1 MACPPNVSSA
11 STRLVEGLSLVRHLH
26 PASSVSHSDLEVDEL
41 SRTGPMVY
49 SSFYVP
55 LGSHRSLLADRHRFD
70 DSKALTPQTR
80 SNLMRTLCTSSTD
93 LHATCGWAVK
103 VMSARDLSAGMLRPA
118 GAYNLNAQA
127 MDATI
132 ELIRGVLAQGI
143 NVKEMYVDTVGAPQ
157 TYQNKLSRIFPTI
170 SITVAKKADSLYPC
184 VSAASVCAKVTR
196 DAALE
201 VLYEALSSQ
210 SSTRPPSAGGSA
222 PARPS
227 GEVTATDKTSRSS
240 ASLQEGGWGSG
251 YPSDSRCST
260 WLKQNM
266 NPVFGWG
273 HECRFSW
280 STAKDMLE
288 GHGSS
293 ASSTSRGRG
302 NPSSFTSTGATRR
315 ATKNTP
321 TTAST
326 SAGTPKDIT
335 TDIRTVRVTWPD
347 PSNLSVEDEERH
359 RVTDYLIGS
368 TTTASEEMANGG
380 GIKRRDEMEG
390 WFGNALSEAV
400 F

>member
-1 MACPPNVSSA
+1 
-11 STRLVEGLSLVRHLH
+11 
-26 PASSVSHSDLEVDEL
+26 
-41 SRTGPMVY
+41 MVY
-49 SSFYVP
+49 STFYVP
-55 LGSHRSLLADRHRFD
+55 LSSHRSLLADRHRFD

-93 LHATCGWAVK
+93 LHVTCGWAVK

-118 GAYNLNAQA
+118 GPYNLNAQA

-143 NVKEMYVDTVGAPQ
+143 NVKEMYVDTIGAPQ
-157 TYQNKLSRIFPTI
+157 TYQNKLSRIFPAI

-201 VLYEALSSQ
+201 VLYEALSSPSPTQ
-210 SSTRPPSAGGSA
+210 LPPSTDGSA
-222 PARPS
+222 PARS
-227 GEVTATDKTSRSS
+227 SREVATTGKTSRSS
-240 ASLQEGGWGSG
+240 GSMQEGGWGSG

-266 NPVFGWG
+266 DPVFGWG

-293 ASSTSRGRG
+293 SSTSSTTRGSN
-302 NPSSFTSTGATRR
+302 NPSTATTSTTTTTGTTRR
-315 ATKNTP
+315 TTKNT
-321 TTAST
+321 TT
-326 SAGTPKDIT
+326 SAGTTRGIAAGVQ
-335 TDIRTVRVTWPD
+335 TVRVTWLD
-347 PSNLSVEDEERH
+347 PSNSSLEDDDEGH
-359 RVTDYLIGS
+359 RVTDYFLSS
-368 TTTASEEMANGG
+368 TTTAATTAASKEVANGGGGGGG
-380 GIKRRDEMEG
+380 GIKRHDEMEG
-390 WFGNALSEAV
+390 WFGNALPEAV